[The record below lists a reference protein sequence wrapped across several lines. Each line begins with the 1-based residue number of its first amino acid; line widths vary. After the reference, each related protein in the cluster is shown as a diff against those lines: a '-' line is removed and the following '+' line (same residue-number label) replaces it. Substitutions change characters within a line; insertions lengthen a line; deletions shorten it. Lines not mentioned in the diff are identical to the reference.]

1 MDFAPR
7 MLLGL
12 CVVGLLCG
20 TAHAGTSNSLMDIST
35 DGSLLACSNR
45 DSGSVTIVAL
55 PSLDVLHEVAV
66 GHHPE
71 GVTFVGNSHDLAVAV
86 YGDDKI
92 VGVDSATGTVTWTL
106 DVFDEPYGV
115 VSTSDGSR
123 LFATLE
129 YPGQVIA
136 IDAGTHEIS
145 DTWDV
150 GKMLRGI
157 CLNTDESQVIVTEY
171 ITGIAKAVD
180 ASSGEITREWV
191 GTTQDSL
198 ARQVAAHPQL
208 EKLYIPHQRSR
219 TAVAHGSGSIFP
231 YVAILDT
238 NPETDP
244 VRKRVQMD
252 SINGTYVVANPW
264 EVALSPGGDVLY
276 VVFSGTD
283 DMFTCEVV
291 DDNYREL
298 RMGRLIQ
305 LGANPRAVR
314 ASPDGERFYVY
325 EALDFRVSAFDAN
338 TLNKV
343 GEVSVCECPLSEELL
358 LGKRLFYTAR
368 SPMSA
373 RRWISCSS
381 CHPDGDA
388 DGQTW
393 QQPEGLRQTQP
404 LFGLGWTHPLHWSA
418 DRDEVQDFEHTIRG
432 LLMQGRGLARGP
444 ISDSLEDP
452 NSGLSN
458 ELDALAAYTNSHQ
471 FSLSPHAKEGL
482 SESAGRGR
490 ELFFSSTT
498 GCADCHSGP
507 LYCDSRPDWGR
518 LHDVGTGADDTSE
531 LMGTEYDTPTLLGI
545 YRSAPYLHTGE
556 AATLEEVLTTC
567 NPDDRHGHTSHLTAD
582 QVHDL
587 AEFLRALPYEDCI
600 PAAQA
605 ENWPLMTSGPPPR
618 GGAE

>member
-7 MLLGL
+7 MFLSL
-12 CVVGLLCG
+12 CALNWMCSM
-20 TAHAGTSNSLMDIST
+20 AHAGTSNSLMDIST
-35 DGSLLACSNR
+35 DGQLLACSNR
-45 DSGSVTIVAL
+45 DSGTVTIVAL
-55 PSLDVLHEVAV
+55 PTLEMLHEVAV

-71 GVTFVGNSHDLAVAV
+71 GVSFIGNSHELAVAV
-86 YGDDKI
+86 YGDDVI
-92 VGVDSATGTVTWTL
+92 TGINGDSGETTWSI
-106 DVFDEPYGV
+106 DVFDEPYGI
-115 VSTSDGSR
+115 VSKADGSR

-136 IDAGTHEIS
+136 IDTTSHAIT
-145 DTWDV
+145 DTWEA
-150 GKMLRGI
+150 GRLPRGI
-157 CLNTDESQVIVTEY
+157 CLAQDESQVIITEY
-171 ITGIAKAVD
+171 TTGIARALD
-180 ASSGEITREWV
+180 SQSGEVTREWV
-191 GTTQDSL
+191 GTAQDSL
-198 ARQVAAHPQL
+198 ARQVIAHPEL
-208 EKLYIPHQRSR
+208 DKLYIPHQRSR
-219 TAVAHGSGSIFP
+219 TSVAHGSGSIFP

-238 NPETDP
+238 NPATDP

-264 EVALSPGGDVLY
+264 EVALSPDGGTMY
-276 VVFSGTD
+276 AVFSGTD
-283 DMFTCEVV
+283 DMFTLEVL

-314 ASPDGERFYVY
+314 VSPDGERFYVY
-325 EALDFRVSAFDAN
+325 EALDFRVSAFDADS
-338 TLNKV
+338 LEKV
-343 GEVSVCECPLSEELL
+343 GEVTVCEWPHSDEIL

-444 ISDSLEDP
+444 ISDSLQDP
-452 NSGLSN
+452 NSGLSD

-471 FSLSPHAKEGL
+471 FLLSPHAKEGL
-482 SESAGRGR
+482 SEAAERGR
-490 ELFFSSTT
+490 QLFFSSAT

-507 LYCDSRPDWGR
+507 FYCDSRPDWGHM
-518 LHDVGTGADDTSE
+518 HDVGTGADDPSE

-556 AATLEEVLTTC
+556 AETLEEVLTTS
-567 NPDDRHGHTSHLTAD
+567 NPDDRHGRTSHLTEEE
-582 QVHDL
+582 VHDL
-587 AEFLRALPYEDCI
+587 AEFLRSLPYEDPV
-600 PAAQA
+600 PAARE
-605 ENWPLMTSGPPPR
+605 ENWPLITSGPPPR
-618 GGAE
+618 GAAE